1 MDRGNTEYIY
11 PGSEKK
17 RILFDLRERERERE
31 RESKLSKFYKNNI
44 R

>member
-17 RILFDLRERERERE
+17 NLFDLRERERERE
-31 RESKLSKFYKNNI
+31 RERVNYHSFIKTT
-44 R
+44 

>member
-17 RILFDLRERERERE
+17 NFVWFERERERERE
-31 RESKLSKFYKNNI
+31 RESKLS
-44 R
+44 